1 MYAPHFGWIA
11 GVFAAIVWAIG
22 TLILIAVAVAVLVL
36 LVRFLWFG
44 TKAARRYLEV
54 HGQPAARVRVST
66 AAPAAAP
73 AAPASTTKPTAS
85 EKPAA
90 PSSAKAASTTTAT
103 AKPGSA
109 PKPKP

>member
-22 TLILIAVAVAVLVL
+22 TLILIAIAVAVLVL

-54 HGQPAARVRVST
+54 HGQPAARVRMT
-66 AAPAAAP
+66 AATPAAGP
-73 AAPASTTKPTAS
+73 AAPAKASTTATTPATTTTTKP
-85 EKPAA
+85 
-90 PSSAKAASTTTAT
+90 ST
-103 AKPGSA
+103 P